1 MTIREIKEYAR
12 EQLRYSLQNDN
23 VYIDGYVYAAIFGF
37 NQFNGRLD
45 NSHNNI
51 HVSKG
56 EQFIYLM
63 LRSREDQGVSLTL
76 NLIKM
81 DTAVPEREFHV
92 PVDAQDHLLLAQL
105 RYPWGFRCFLQ
116 PDHVAARLMLPSFD
130 MRFNNP
136 FLQFRIQPMPKEFT
150 IQVFKNNIELI
161 QLENRTSFDLIELL
175 ILNAGYVS
183 VEEFVHR

>member
-1 MTIREIKEYAR
+1 MLPDIYITPLKPKINDCVKINNTAEAVGITWYSTQMTIREIKDYAR

-63 LRSREDQGVSLTL
+63 LRSREDQGVSLKL
-76 NLIKM
+76 NLIKL
-81 DTAVPEREFHV
+81 DTAVPEREFQV
-92 PVDAQDHLLLAQL
+92 PVDA
-105 RYPWGFRCFLQ
+105 
-116 PDHVAARLMLPSFD
+116 
-130 MRFNNP
+130 
-136 FLQFRIQPMPKEFT
+136 
-150 IQVFKNNIELI
+150 
-161 QLENRTSFDLIELL
+161 
-175 ILNAGYVS
+175 
-183 VEEFVHR
+183 